1 MADQGKPPRQ
11 NPALDVSASASAG
24 PSRFSFAFRLRISDR
39 RLAVAAIASV
49 ATACTVTALYNSQ
62 PGQVR
67 NAVVGAAEGFWAHV
81 REIWPGSIIVVLYCD
96 TEDDLLSFVEAF
108 ETKKVEQRLKE
119 EFRKIG
125 FKGELEVTIID
136 DKELYE
142 KVNQIR

>member
-1 MADQGKPPRQ
+1 MADQGKPPKQ

-24 PSRFSFAFRLRISDR
+24 PSRFSFAFRLRIFDR
-39 RLAVAAIASV
+39 RLAAAAAAGA
-49 ATACTVTALYNSQ
+49 ATACAVTALYNSE

-67 NAVVGAAEGFWAHV
+67 NAVEEAVEDFKAHV
-81 REIWPGSIIVVLYCD
+81 RKTWRGSIIVELYCN

-108 ETKKVEQRLKE
+108 ETKKVEQRLQE

-125 FKGELEVTIID
+125 FKGELEVTVLN